1 MRAAR
6 LAVIGTLVALTA
18 GGCGLPPSGT
28 VTRVDPTT
36 VPYQLLESSPP
47 NPTNQDSG
55 GRPVRIYL
63 VAGDRLVSA
72 KRQVFGNN
80 VPSAAVRS
88 LFLGP
93 SPLETRRGLTSDV
106 PAQTHLISLDVRGAT
121 ATLDLTSAFG
131 TVGGTAQVLA
141 VAQIVY
147 TVTSTRDIKSVR
159 ISINGK
165 PVEVPNG
172 TGSLSS
178 APRSR
183 SDYRSL
189 VQE

>member
-1 MRAAR
+1 MVGACIALAA
-6 LAVIGTLVALTA
+6 T
-18 GGCGLPPSGT
+18 GCGLPPSGK

-36 VPYQLLESSPP
+36 VPYRLLEASPTS
-47 NPTNQDSG
+47 PTNPDAG

-63 VAGDRLVSA
+63 IADNRLVA
-72 KRQVFGNN
+72 VKRQVFGNN
-80 VPSAAVRS
+80 VPSTALRS

-93 SPLETRRGLTSDV
+93 SPLEARHGLTSDV
-106 PAQTHLISLDVRGAT
+106 PAQTHLISLDVKGTT
-121 ATLDLTSAFG
+121 ATLDLTDEFG

-147 TVTSTRDIKSVR
+147 TVTSTRDINSVR

-178 APRSR
+178 APRAR
-183 SDYRSL
+183 SDYRTL
-189 VQE
+189 APQ